1 MRKHTRTFKKGIHF
15 PDMKYLAKDKPIEPM
30 PPSEHYFVA
39 LSQHIGAPA
48 KPVVEVGATV
58 AAGTLIA
65 RADGMI
71 SANVFSPVS
80 GTVAGIETRKNKQ
93 AANAPFIHIKNDFKN
108 REEFMPPA
116 DASDA
121 RAVRERIGEAGIVGL
136 GGAGFPTLV
145 KLSPSKPV
153 DILIINAAECEP
165 YLTCDYRVMLDRT
178 EEFVKGVKILSSCLG
193 VARTVIGIEENKM
206 EAYEKLR
213 AFDGFELI
221 LLEKKYPQ
229 GGEKQLIY
237 ACCGRVVP
245 AKALP
250 MDVGVVVQ
258 NVATALAVYE
268 AVEKGKPLYERVVTV
283 SGKGVAEPKNLL
295 VKTGTLFEEA
305 LDFCGGISEDTQKL
319 IAGGPMMGTSL
330 YDASGVF
337 TKTDSGLLAL
347 TGEEANV
354 SQPSNC
360 ISCGACARACP
371 MNLMPMYIDFYALA
385 GDFKTS
391 EKYGTNHCIE
401 CGCCANVCPAKRPL
415 VQSIRLAKAKLREK
429 AK

>member
-93 AANAPFIHIKNDFKN
+93 GANAPFIHIKNDFKN

-193 VARTVIGIEENKM
+193 VARTVIGIENKM

>member
-93 AANAPFIHIKNDFKN
+93 GANAPFIHIKNDFKN

-116 DASDA
+116 DVSDA

-237 ACCGRVVP
+237 LRNIKKVFLEAKTAPGANDTLTDADALKIIQKLTKQGKDAAEIYVQQGRQDLADAELAQVKVMEAYLP
-245 AKALP
+245 KQMSPEELEAALKEIIAET
-250 MDVGVVVQ
+250 G
-258 NVATALAVYE
+258 AT
-268 AVEKGKPLYERVVTV
+268 
-283 SGKGVAEPKNLL
+283 SGKDMGKVMGVASK
-295 VKTGTLFEEA
+295 K
-305 LDFCGGISEDTQKL
+305 
-319 IAGGPMMGTSL
+319 
-330 YDASGVF
+330 
-337 TKTDSGLLAL
+337 
-347 TGEEANV
+347 
-354 SQPSNC
+354 
-360 ISCGACARACP
+360 
-371 MNLMPMYIDFYALA
+371 LA
-385 GDFKTS
+385 GLAEGRAIS
-391 EKYGTNHCIE
+391 
-401 CGCCANVCPAKRPL
+401 AKVKEL
-415 VQSIRLAKAKLREK
+415 LG
-429 AK
+429 